1 MSSGALFI
9 RWIGNC
15 TIKTHIIFCIT
26 RTVNYTRPR
35 PSSASQK
42 LGNRRDQHHLQN
54 HKNWEL
60 DKTHTIFSI
69 TILGKQ
75 TRHTYMFNIKSS
87 RCYYSHHHRHYHNPQ
102 LKAVSFV
109 GTVETVG
116 VVVTHIILVDNI
128 SRLCTSNSP
137 LDTRTP
143 MNCKQIAFIITCIHL
158 HRHCIDHYLHFDSP
172 MPSLHSSFI
181 VIFIHLHHHCQA
193 PFS

>member
-1 MSSGALFI
+1 MGTGQKTHHLQHYNT
-9 RWIGNC
+9 WE
-15 TIKTHIIFCIT
+15 TDKTHI
-26 RTVNYTRPR
+26 
-35 PSSASQK
+35 
-42 LGNRRDQHHLQN
+42 
-54 HKNWEL
+54 
-60 DKTHTIFSI
+60 
-69 TILGKQ
+69 
-75 TRHTYMFNIKSS
+75 YMFNIKRS
-87 RCYYSHHHRHYHNPQ
+87 RWYYSHHHRHYHNPQ

-158 HRHCIDHYLHFDSP
+158 HRHCIRLYLHFDSP

-181 VIFIHLHHHCQA
+181 VIFIHLRHHCQP
-193 PFS
+193 PFHNVYSL